1 MKKLIILLT
10 ILLVSCATFKE
21 QVNKQANQQ
30 LTNSESE
37 LFHRFYL
44 VGDAGN
50 ASLNESTL
58 PLLSLQKRL
67 QDEQENSS
75 VIFLGDNVYQ
85 HGIPKK
91 DSEGYELAKHRL
103 QTQIESVKGFNGQT
117 IFIPGNHDYHSNGIK
132 GLKRQERLVEDALG
146 KGGFL
151 PENGCPIERVKISD
165 EVALIIIDSQWYL
178 ENWDENPTMNDD
190 CDIKTRKDFFLEF
203 ESLIKKNRSKTT
215 VVAIHHP
222 LFTDGAH
229 GGSFSAKQHIS
240 PNNRFP
246 LPVLGTIGNFIRKT
260 GGVSSQDVQNKN
272 YRFLINRLNTIAQES
287 DRVIFAS
294 GHEHSL
300 QYIEKNNVV
309 QIVSGSGSKVSGVK
323 RSPQSQFASAALG
336 YVVLDVFKDGTTQ
349 TKFIQSNSTEDKEVF
364 TKEIYSAYSNKSIPK
379 YDEIIVSHK
388 EATVYESEATQK
400 SNFYENLWG
409 EHYRESY
416 GTPVKAPVANLDTLF
431 GGLTPVKRGGGNQSV
446 SLRLVD
452 KQGRQWVMRAL
463 KKNAVQ
469 FLQINA
475 YQQKYI
481 KEDLKGTFIESFIED
496 VYTTTHPYASFIM
509 PTLSQ
514 AVEVYHTKPIL
525 YYVPKQ
531 NALGV
536 YNDDYGDAL
545 YMIEEHVGDSQT
557 KRGNFGNPDDI
568 ISSLDLFEKLHKS
581 PKHQVDE
588 KAFIRARLFDMVLG
602 DWDRHQDQWRWS
614 KFEADD
620 QHIYKPIPRDRDQV
634 FSHYDGALLR
644 VVTRL
649 LPTIRKMQTYKSEIR
664 NLRWHNTNGR
674 PVDMRLLK
682 SLTKEDWLEQAQFI
696 KENLT
701 DEVIEKAFSQFP
713 ESVQNKNVA
722 SVKEVLKLRR
732 NSVEKIASDYYA
744 IINKSVVLT
753 ASDKDD
759 VIVITR
765 MAGGKT
771 KVQFYYK
778 NKLNFE
784 RVYDKEITK
793 EIWLYALDGEDK
805 ISVSG
810 EGDNHIRLK
819 IIGGQNNDSFVV
831 ENGKGVT
838 IYDYKSKKND
848 VSQAKKARVRL
859 LDEYQTNTYN
869 YFKRKEVVNQL
880 LPNFGVNK
888 DEGVFIGVNNTL
900 AFKNLRQNPFSHK
913 HNLKANYFISN
924 NGYDL
929 AYLGEYANIFNRMN
943 IQVGLNY
950 TSPNFATNFFDFG
963 NETENFEED
972 FDLAYNRVKLA
983 QFKANLGLVKHG
995 IQGSETSLLFT
1006 YESNRVDNTPNRFI
1020 GGFAG
1025 VGSSIFDRKDF
1036 VGGEFNYQFKNYN
1049 DPAYPTMG
1057 MNFEFQTGWKVNID
1071 DNKQSFGYLVPAFS
1085 FTHKLSNNERWV
1097 LANKT
1102 KAHVMLGSKTFEF
1115 YQAATIGAQDGLR
1128 GFRFQRF
1135 TGNTAFYN
1143 STDIRFN
1150 FRKFK
1155 SGFAPLNLGFYS
1167 GFDLGRV
1174 WLQNEDSD
1182 KWHNSVGGGL
1192 WLKIAEM
1199 ATAQLGVFNS
1209 TEDTRISFGLGF
1221 GI

>member
-1 MKKLIILLT
+1 M
-10 ILLVSCATFKE
+10 
-21 QVNKQANQQ
+21 
-30 LTNSESE
+30 
-37 LFHRFYL
+37 
-44 VGDAGN
+44 
-50 ASLNESTL
+50 
-58 PLLSLQKRL
+58 
-67 QDEQENSS
+67 
-75 VIFLGDNVYQ
+75 
-85 HGIPKK
+85 
-91 DSEGYELAKHRL
+91 
-103 QTQIESVKGFNGQT
+103 
-117 IFIPGNHDYHSNGIK
+117 
-132 GLKRQERLVEDALG
+132 
-146 KGGFL
+146 
-151 PENGCPIERVKISD
+151 
-165 EVALIIIDSQWYL
+165 
-178 ENWDENPTMNDD
+178 
-190 CDIKTRKDFFLEF
+190 
-203 ESLIKKNRSKTT
+203 
-215 VVAIHHP
+215 
-222 LFTDGAH
+222 
-229 GGSFSAKQHIS
+229 S
-240 PNNRFP
+240 PSNRFP
-246 LPVLGTIGNFIRKT
+246 LPVLGTIGNFVRKT

-336 YVVLDVFKDGTTQ
+336 YVVLDVYKDGTTQ
-349 TKFIQSNSTEDKEVF
+349 ARYIQTNENEDKEVF
-364 TKEIYSAYSNKSIPK
+364 TKEVYAAYTNKSIPS
-379 YDEIIVSHK
+379 YDELKNSFQK
-388 EATVYESEATQK
+388 ATVYEPEATQK
-400 SNFYENLWG
+400 SNFYKNLWG

-416 GTPVKAPVANLDTLF
+416 GTPVNAPVANLDTLF

-525 YYVPKQ
+525 FYVPKQ
-531 NALGV
+531 SALGV
-536 YNDDYGDAL
+536 YNEDYGDAL

-557 KRGNFGNPDDI
+557 KRENFGKPDDI

-614 KFEADD
+614 KFEGDD
-620 QHIYKPIPRDRDQV
+620 ENTYKPIPRDRDQV
-634 FSHYDGALLR
+634 FSNYDGALLR

-649 LPTIRKMQTYKSEIR
+649 LPTIRKMQTYKPEIR

-674 PVDMRLLK
+674 PVDMKLIR
-682 SLTKEDWLEQAQFI
+682 SLTKEDWLEQASFI

-713 ESVQNKNVA
+713 ESVQNKNLA
-722 SVKEVLKLRR
+722 NAKAVLKQRR
-732 NSVEKIASDYYA
+732 NSVEKIASDYYTIVNRA
-744 IINKSVVLT
+744 VVLT

-759 VIVITR
+759 DIRITR
-765 MAGGKT
+765 MTGGKT
-771 KVQFYYK
+771 KVEFYYK
-778 NKLNFE
+778 DKLNFE

-805 ISVSG
+805 INVSG
-810 EGDNHIRLK
+810 EGDNNIRLK

-831 ENGKGVT
+831 ENGKAVV

-859 LDEYQTNTYN
+859 IDEYNTNTYN

-888 DEGVFIGVNNTL
+888 DEGVFVGVNNTL
-900 AFKNLRQNPFSHK
+900 TFKNLRQNPFSHK

-943 IQVGLNY
+943 VQLGMNY
-950 TSPNFATNFFDFG
+950 TSPNFATNFFGMG
-963 NETENFEED
+963 NETVNLEED

-1006 YESNRVDNTPNRFI
+1006 YESNRIDNTPDRFI
-1020 GGFAG
+1020 GSFAG
-1025 VGSSIFDRKDF
+1025 IGSTIFDRKDF

-1049 DPAYPTMG
+1049 DPAYPTIG
-1057 MNFEFQTGWKVNID
+1057 MNFEFQTGWKVNTD

-1085 FTHKLSNNERWV
+1085 FIHKLSNNERWV

-1115 YQAATIGAQDGLR
+1115 YQGATIGAQDGLR
-1128 GFRFQRF
+1128 GYRFQRF

-1167 GFDLGRV
+1167 GFDVGRV
-1174 WLQNEDSD
+1174 WLQNENSD